1 MKIIILSAKGVNQ
14 IPFEMDKEPQT
25 TLEWLSSAFNKNDF
39 NDINIVGGKDIEN
52 LSLHNLEAKYIYNPK
67 WNETGPIFSLF
78 LVKDLLLS
86 DDCIISYSDVVHRQE
101 AITNLV
107 EMSTDCSILVDSL
120 WKSRYSGRTRL
131 SLSRAEKVILHSN
144 NFVQNVSIDES
155 LVEESSAEFAG
166 MIYISKKT
174 TRDFFQKIGERFFD
188 DKSHESIPYL
198 LNKLIKFNVNIKSV
212 DVNGDWAELDDI
224 KSDGKKTSDFQRF
237 VFGTKSQTLERL
249 KPILK
254 VGKILPQI
262 TFCLD
267 EWRDNPKNILKRIK
281 SYFRNNNVV
290 VRSSTF
296 LEDGLQQSY
305 AGHFVS
311 ILNVNKE
318 DSNNLMSAIEEVID
332 SYGSNADSKNQILVQ
347 PQIEDVT
354 MSGVL
359 FTCDIRTGAPYYTIN
374 YSTSGDTDIVT
385 SGIEGDYNLLYVNKN
400 HKALTSNIKLNKL
413 IHSAIELENL
423 TGNKLLDIEFA
434 FDSKDLFIFQARP
447 ITSSFVLKNYEEN
460 KIDLELNKIELKISE
475 LLKPKSEVLGDTTIL
490 GDMPDWNPAELIGS
504 KPRPLAH
511 TIFDYLIT
519 KKVWRLA
526 RSDLGYFNPKSER
539 LMQILGGHPYI
550 DVRNSL
556 NSFTPNKLKKKLR
569 EKLVNESL
577 TYLRN
582 NPTSHDKLEFEVAT
596 TCFSPLYEKMVP
608 RWKAYGFNDLEISE
622 ILATYK
628 EHTLNIITGNH
639 IKKLI
644 NKVDTLN
651 DSRELFKQKQIS
663 DFELISS
670 LLKDCELNGTRPFA
684 SLARLAFIGNSF
696 LRSFLSKKA
705 ITQESYDAFLNSIST
720 VASDMSNKFDEVR
733 RGNLT
738 IQSYLEE
745 YGHLRPGTWDIRSLT
760 YSESPETYF
769 NISKK
774 INNRSSSNI
783 GNSNFSFCDVE
794 IKKMQNIL
802 DTLDFKI
809 KINDLLSFIKDSISA
824 REYAKFI
831 FSRNVSEI
839 LQIITRI
846 GLKHNISRS
855 DLSYVDIGFF
865 LDSDKMSSIDANHF
879 EEIIKQNKD
888 TFNLNQQ
895 IILPQL
901 IFSEKHAHIV
911 QNFKS
916 RANYITVKK
925 IIGEIAIID
934 GKRERESITDKIVLI
949 ESADPGYDWIFTHK
963 IKGLITKYGGAASHM
978 AIRSSEFDLPAAI
991 GLGQDFDKIKQA
1003 AQIQLDCENKRVTVL

>member
-1 MKIIILSAKGVNQ
+1 MKIIILSAKGVDEF
-14 IPFEMDKEPQT
+14 PLKMDNEPQT
-25 TLEWLSSAFNKNDF
+25 TLEWLGSAFNKNGF
-39 NDINIVGGKDIEN
+39 NDINVVGGKDIEK
-52 LSLHNLEAKYIYNPK
+52 LRLHNLEANYFYNPK
-67 WNETGPIFSLF
+67 WNETGAIFSLL
-78 LVKDLLLS
+78 LVKELLLS
-86 DDCIISYSDVVHRQE
+86 DDCIISYSDVVHRPD

-107 EMSTDCSILVDSL
+107 KASEDCSILVDSL
-120 WKSRYSGRTRL
+120 WKGRYSGRTRL
-131 SLSRAEKVILHSN
+131 SKSRAEKVILN
-144 NFVQNVSIDES
+144 NKHIVQKVSIDES
-155 LVEESSAEFAG
+155 LVEESCSEFAG
-166 MIYISKKT
+166 MIYISKKVSC
-174 TRDFFQKIGERFFD
+174 DFFQKKVNLVFD
-188 DKSHESIPYL
+188 DKSNESIPYL
-198 LNKLIKFNVNIKSV
+198 LNRLISSNINIKSV

-224 KSDGKKTSDFQRF
+224 KSDGKQISDFQRF

-249 KPILK
+249 KPVLK
-254 VGKILPQI
+254 IGKILPQV

-267 EWRDNPKNILKRIK
+267 EWRDDSKNILKRIK
-281 SYFRNNNVV
+281 SSFRNKYVV

-296 LEDGLQQSY
+296 LEDSLEQSY

-311 ILNVNKE
+311 KLNINKN
-318 DSNNLMSAIEEVID
+318 DNHNLISAIEEVID
-332 SYGSNADSKNQILVQ
+332 SYGNNADLKNQILIQ
-347 PQIEDVT
+347 PQIENVT
-354 MSGVL
+354 MAGVL

-385 SGIEGDYNLLYVNKN
+385 SGIEGDYNLVYVNKN
-400 HKALTSNIKLNKL
+400 HKALTSNNKLNKL
-413 IHSAIELENL
+413 IQTAMELENL

-460 KIDLELNKIELKISE
+460 KIDSELNKIQLKISE
-475 LLKPKSEVLGDTTIL
+475 LLKPKSDILGDTTIL
-490 GDMPDWNPAELIGS
+490 GDMPDWNPAELLGS

-526 RSDLGYFNPKSER
+526 RSDLGYFNPKSQR

-556 NSFTPNKLKKKLR
+556 NSFTPNKLKKELR

-596 TCFSPLYEKMVP
+596 TCFSPLCEKMTS
-608 RWKAYGFNDLEISE
+608 RWKAYGLNDLEINE
-622 ILATYK
+622 ILVTYK
-628 EHTLNIITGNH
+628 DHTLNIINGDY
-639 IKKLI
+639 IKKLLK
-644 NKVDTLN
+644 KVDALN
-651 DSRELFKQKQIS
+651 VSREIFNQKQIS

-670 LLKDCELNGTRPFA
+670 LLKDCELNGTRPFS

-720 VASDMSNKFDEVR
+720 VASDMSNKFEEVR

-738 IQSYLEE
+738 IQSYLKE

-774 INNRSSSNI
+774 VVKSTSPTIEEST
-783 GNSNFSFCDVE
+783 FSFSDTE

-802 DTLDFKI
+802 DTMDFKI
-809 KINDLLSFIKDSISA
+809 NINDLLLFIKESISA
-824 REYAKFI
+824 REYSKFI

-846 GLKHNISRS
+846 GSKYNISRS
-855 DLSYVDIGFF
+855 DLSYLDIGFF
-865 LDSDKMSSIDANHF
+865 LDSNKRNSIDINRLK
-879 EEIIKQNKD
+879 EEIKQNKE
-888 TFNLNQQ
+888 TFNLNQH

-901 IFSEKHAHIV
+901 IFSENHVHVV
-911 QNFKS
+911 QDFKS

-925 IIGEIAIID
+925 IIGEIVIID
-934 GKRERESITDKIVLI
+934 GKEEIGEINDKIVLI

-1003 AQIQLDCENKRVTVL
+1003 EKIQLDCESKRVSIL